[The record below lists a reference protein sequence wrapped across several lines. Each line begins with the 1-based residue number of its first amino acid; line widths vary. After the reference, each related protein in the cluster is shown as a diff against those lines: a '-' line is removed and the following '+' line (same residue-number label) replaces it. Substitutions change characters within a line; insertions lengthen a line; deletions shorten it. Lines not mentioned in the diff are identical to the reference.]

1 MNEWNA
7 GERCRG
13 VAAGGGEWK
22 VSHCNGAD
30 RLLFPVVVVR
40 AKSDQTNKQDHSSQ
54 IGEATQMMI
63 K

>member
-7 GERCRG
+7 GELCRG

-30 RLLFPVVVVR
+30 RLLFPVEAVR
-40 AKSDQTNKQDHSSQ
+40 ARSDETSKQGHSSQ
-54 IGEATQMMI
+54 IRETKQMMN

>member
-1 MNEWNA
+1 MGSVGKLGQTRMNEWNA

-40 AKSDQTNKQDHSSQ
+40 AKSDQTNK
-54 IGEATQMMI
+54 ITQA